1 MYLTIEE
8 DSEESS
14 IFCPCAFIT
23 RLTGGEKYFVSVLLY
38 AALRMAEKY
47 FESKDYK
54 KNVFNIP
61 LVIIIL
67 HWICFDVKKILDIV
81 MKLEIYWLNERFI

>member
-47 FESKDYK
+47 FESKDYE
-54 KNVFNIP
+54 KNVFIP

-67 HWICFDVKKILDIV
+67 HWMGFDVKKILGIM
-81 MKLEIYWLNERFI
+81 MKLEIYWVKT